1 MEKKQTVTLEL
12 VRDPDPDEK
21 KIPLRPSIRA
31 LGDIT
36 DVNALATAI
45 GVDRKTILNA
55 ISWHE
60 GMRKSSP
67 PGVMR
72 LGRRIKIE
80 VVPFLAWLKSGEAG
94 R

>member
-1 MEKKQTVTLEL
+1 MKKRQTVTLEL
-12 VRDPDPDEK
+12 VREPDPDEK
-21 KIPLRPSIRA
+21 RIPLRPSIRA
-31 LGDIT
+31 LGDIA
-36 DVNALATAI
+36 DVNSLALAI

-55 ISWHE
+55 ISWYE
-60 GMRKSSP
+60 GMKRALP

-80 VVPFLAWLKSGEAG
+80 VVPFLAWLKTGEAG